1 MINLWLLKNGFV
13 TNQNTRPL
21 MSDKLSSFAYMLVTN
36 PLFEYKYQII
46 QEDNVDKQAV
56 NLFFLPVDK
65 KYQEIKETHWD
76 VLIHYRESIEWCL
89 NNNIVVIIERLWE
102 LNEFNEKDYQK
113 CKYLFDISIDSPN
126 LVFLWPGCTELDIFK
141 SQCSPKISSKIF
153 SYY

>member
-13 TNQNTRPL
+13 SNQNTRPL

-65 KYQEIKETHWD
+65 KYHDIKETHWD
-76 VLIHYRESIEWCL
+76 VLIHYRECIEWCL

-102 LNEFNEKDYQK
+102 LNEFNEKHYQK
-113 CKYLFDISIDSPN
+113 CKYLFDISR
-126 LVFLWPGCTELDIFK
+126 E
-141 SQCSPKISSKIF
+141 
-153 SYY
+153 